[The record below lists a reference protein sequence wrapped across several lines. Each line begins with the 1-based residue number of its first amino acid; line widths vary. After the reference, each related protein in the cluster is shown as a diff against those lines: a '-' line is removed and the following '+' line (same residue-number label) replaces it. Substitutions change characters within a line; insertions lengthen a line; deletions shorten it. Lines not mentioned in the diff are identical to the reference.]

1 MYRWL
6 LACTPRNRK
15 KPLAVSTPVHRPS
28 RATGR
33 ASDRPDLMPKRGA
46 SKAAPAAKVATGN
59 LDALRKS
66 LPEAPTFTPTAAEF
80 ENPLRYLLS
89 IREEAEKFGICCIKP
104 PPSWKPPFMLDLNKL
119 KFPTRVQ
126 KINELLVR
134 LRARDT
140 GRPPCL
146 H

>member
-1 MYRWL
+1 
-6 LACTPRNRK
+6 
-15 KPLAVSTPVHRPS
+15 
-28 RATGR
+28 
-33 ASDRPDLMPKRGA
+33 MPKRGGA